1 MKVSLNWLSDYIEL
15 PTRDPGR
22 IREAFEW
29 LGHEVEGVDV
39 IDAGWTDVVVAEVT
53 KIEPHP
59 NADKV
64 RLCQVVF
71 DDDRSPVD
79 VVCGAWNFEVGAIVP
94 FAKPGA
100 VLPGDFRIGSRE
112 IRGVTSNGM
121 ICSEKELEL
130 GESHAGILVL
140 DGDAPVGEDFAEY
153 VDLPDVVFDLAITP
167 NRPDA
172 MSLRGIARELAAFF
186 DVPWSMPEPVLDEEP
201 GEPSTTVEIEDPSGC
216 LRFTGRE
223 IRGVEIGP
231 SPFWMRQRLRMAG
244 MRPISN
250 AVDVTNYVML
260 ELGHPLHA
268 FDADRIAGD
277 HLVVRRANEGETLIT
292 LDDIERTL
300 SSDDLVICDADG
312 PASLAGTMGGATSEV
327 HEGTERVFLEAA
339 TWDPPTIMWMSR
351 RHGLRSEASAR
362 FERGVDPNLPLYA
375 SARATQLL
383 CEMTGARVLE
393 GVVDEVAVE
402 VEPAS
407 IELALSDVTRTLGQG
422 FTTGQ
427 VASYLRSIGL
437 TVDDG
442 DPLRVTVPTFRPDLE
457 RPIDLVEEVARLHGF
472 DSFDETIP
480 RGSAGRLTPEQRRTR
495 SIRSTLAGAGL
506 SEAVHLSFMAVE
518 DLDRLAFPSHHE
530 ARSVVRVRNPL
541 RDEEGVLRTT
551 LLPGLLGSLRY
562 NASHGLGSGALFEIG
577 RVFFAHV
584 DPDRPGIPD
593 QPTRLGF
600 AMFGQGGGTDLTGS
614 GRAIDAFTATGLVR
628 LLADVLDIDQ
638 LELKAADAPGFH
650 PGRCAEVRIGGHGI
664 GHVGEI
670 HPSTSGEYDL
680 PGRVAAAELDLAPL
694 VEPREPHQLV
704 TPSVFPPTEFDLA
717 FVVDDE
723 VSADALLT
731 VTREAAP
738 NLVESAAVFDEYR
751 GFSDDQ
757 KSLAIRYVLRA
768 ADRTLSNEEVAPIR
782 AAMVDAASTI
792 GAELRGAG

>member
-1 MKVSLNWLSDYIEL
+1 MKVSLNWLSDYVSL
-15 PTRDPGR
+15 PTRDPGE
-22 IREAFEW
+22 IRAALEW
-29 LGHEVEGVDV
+29 LGHEVEGVEV
-39 IDAGWTDVVVAEVT
+39 VEPGWTEVVIAEVT

-64 RLCQVVF
+64 RLCQVVY
-71 DDDRSPVD
+71 DDGGPVD

-100 VLPGDFRIGSRE
+100 VLPGDFQIGSRE

-140 DGDAPVGEDFAEY
+140 DEDAPVGTDFSDY
-153 VDLPDVVFDLAITP
+153 VELPDVVFDLAITP

-172 MSLRGIARELAAFF
+172 MSLRGIARELAAYF
-186 DVPWSMPEPVLDEEP
+186 DLDWSMPEPVLNERP
-201 GEPSTTVEIEDPSGC
+201 GEPSTSVEIEDPSGC

-223 IRGVEIGP
+223 IQGVEIGP
-231 SPFWMRQRLRMAG
+231 SPFWMRLRLRLAG

-277 HLVVRRANEGETLIT
+277 HLVVRRARAGETLVT
-292 LDDIERTL
+292 LDDVERTL
-300 SSDDLVICDADG
+300 STDDLVICDADG
-312 PASLAGTMGGATSEV
+312 PTSLAGTMGGATSEV
-327 HEGTERVFLEAA
+327 HDGTTRVFLEAA

-362 FERGVDPNLPLYA
+362 FERGVDPGLPLEA

-383 CEMTGARVLE
+383 CDMTGATVLA

-402 VEPAS
+402 VEETEIQLS
-407 IELALSDVTRTLGQG
+407 ISDVARILGEG
-422 FTTGQ
+422 FDSGM
-427 VASYLRSIGL
+427 VAGYLRSIGL
-437 TVDDG
+437 TVEG
-442 DPLRVTVPTFRPDLE
+442 SDPLAVTVPTYRPDLE

-472 DSFDETIP
+472 DTFEETVP
-480 RGSAGRLTPEQRRTR
+480 RGSAGWLTPDQRNTR
-495 SIRSTLAGAGL
+495 AIRSTLAGAGL

-518 DLDRLAFPSHHE
+518 DLDVLAVPSDHE

-562 NASHGLGSGALFEIG
+562 NASHGISSGSLFEIG
-577 RVFFAHV
+577 RVFFDRV

-593 QPTRLGF
+593 QPLRLGY
-600 AMFGQGGGTDLTGS
+600 AMYGHAGGADLAGS
-614 GRAIDAFTATGLVR
+614 GRAVDGYAATAILR
-628 LLADVLDIDQ
+628 LLGDVLDIDDLV
-638 LELKAADAPGFH
+638 LEPDQAPGFH
-650 PGRCAEVRIGGHGI
+650 PGRCARVVVDGHDVGF
-664 GHVGEI
+664 VGEI
-670 HPSTSGEYDL
+670 HPSTSQQYDL
-680 PGRVAAAELDLAPL
+680 TGRVAAAELDLGPL
-694 VEPREPHQLV
+694 VTEREPHQLV

-717 FVVDDE
+717 FVVQSS
-723 VSADALLT
+723 VTAAALVG
-731 VTREAAP
+731 VTRRAAGD
-738 NLVESAAVFDEYR
+738 LLESARVFDEYR
-751 GFSDDQ
+751 GMDGDR
-757 KSLAIRYVLRA
+757 KSLAIRFVLRA
-768 ADRTLSNEEVAPIR
+768 ADRTLTNEEVAPIR
-782 AAMVDAASTI
+782 TAMIDAASSL
-792 GAELRGAG
+792 GAELRGSS